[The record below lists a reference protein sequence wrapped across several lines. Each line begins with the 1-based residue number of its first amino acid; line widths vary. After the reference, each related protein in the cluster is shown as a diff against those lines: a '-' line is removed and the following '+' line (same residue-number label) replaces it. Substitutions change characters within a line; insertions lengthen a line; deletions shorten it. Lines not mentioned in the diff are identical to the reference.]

1 MSIELSGVS
10 TTYGTVP
17 MLRKIDLR
25 VGEGEI
31 VCVLGPNGAG
41 KSTLFKVVAGL
52 IAPVS
57 GTVRVMRTDAAR
69 IGTERIP
76 GLGVG
81 FVPEGRRLFPGLTV
95 AENIRLGYD
104 AVRPGG
110 TDMGERLEAVGRIF
124 PRVAERLDQV
134 AGTLSG
140 GEQSMVALAR
150 ALVGKPKL
158 VIMDEPSLGLSPRL
172 IREYFEVLQ
181 LIHRDGTTIL
191 VIEQNAEMA
200 LRVAS
205 RGYVLARGRIAA
217 ADDARSLRSSSVVR
231 NLYFT

>member
-1 MSIELSGVS
+1 MSIELRGVS
-10 TTYGTVP
+10 TAYGSVA
-17 MLRKIDLR
+17 MLREIDLR

-41 KSTLFKVVAGL
+41 KSTLFKVFAGL

-57 GTVRVMRTDAAR
+57 GTVRIMNADVAKT
-69 IGTERIP
+69 GTERIP

-95 AENIRLGYD
+95 EENIRLGYD

-110 TDMGERLEAVGRIF
+110 SDMSERLASMGLIF
-124 PRVAERLDQV
+124 PRVYERLHQL

-150 ALVGKPKL
+150 ALIGRPKL
-158 VIMDEPSLGLSPRL
+158 VVMDEPSLGLSPKL
-172 IREYFEVLQ
+172 IREYFDVLR
-181 LIHRDGTTIL
+181 LIHREGTTIL
-191 VIEQNAEMA
+191 LIEQNAEMA

-205 RGYVLARGRIAA
+205 RGYVLARGRIVA
-217 ADDARSLRSSSVVR
+217 ADHAEPLRSSSVVR
-231 NLYFT
+231 NLYFS